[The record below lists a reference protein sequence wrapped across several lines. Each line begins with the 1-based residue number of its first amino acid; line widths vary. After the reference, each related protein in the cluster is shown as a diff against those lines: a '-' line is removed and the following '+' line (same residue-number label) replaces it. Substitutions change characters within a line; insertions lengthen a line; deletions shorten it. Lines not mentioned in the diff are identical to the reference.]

1 MYKVKMYV
9 LFFFL
14 CVNLVGLS
22 AQQDLSKLSWHK
34 VSTGMPAEW
43 YGTEQAAN
51 IADTVLHYQTAIG
64 GWPKNVGFHK
74 HVNQEEMARVR
85 KSGIG
90 ATFDNGATLSEMRF
104 LAKVYTYR
112 KDERYRNAFLKAFNY
127 ILEAQYDNG
136 GWPQF
141 YPVRKGRSVS
151 YSGHVTYNDNAYVNV
166 MNMLK
171 DIFTDAP
178 CFRSL
183 ALGDEVRAQAKASF
197 DKGVDCILKSQI
209 VIDGELTA
217 WCAQHDSVTLQ
228 PAKARAYELPSISG
242 AESANIVLLLMSIP
256 HPSDDVVKAVKSA
269 VKWFDERKIAD
280 MRYERFRDK
289 NGKRDSRLVPEKG
302 SVVWGRFYD
311 LETQKPYFSDRDG
324 IKKNSLEEIGQE
336 RRGGYSWYC
345 NNPGK
350 VLKAYPKWLE
360 ANGLKD

>member
-1 MYKVKMYV
+1 MYKVKTSV

-22 AQQDLSKLSWHK
+22 AQQDLSKLSWQK
-34 VSTGMPAEW
+34 VSTGMSAEW
-43 YGTEQAAN
+43 YGTEQAVN

-151 YSGHVTYNDNAYVNV
+151 YSGQVTYNDNAYVNV
-166 MNMLK
+166 MNMLR

-209 VIDGELTA
+209 LIDGKLTA

-228 PAKARAYELPSISG
+228 PVKARAYELPSISG

-269 VKWFDERKIAD
+269 VKWFDEHKIAD

-289 NGKRDSRLVPEKG
+289 NGKRDSRLVPE
-302 SVVWGRFYD
+302 GRLYGMGALLRFGD
-311 LETQKPYFSDRDG
+311 AETLLLRPQRYQEKLSRRDWSG
-324 IKKNSLEEIGQE
+324 TPRWLLL
-336 RRGGYSWYC
+336 
-345 NNPGK
+345 
-350 VLKAYPKWLE
+350 VLQQPRKSAENLSQV
-360 ANGLKD
+360 A